1 MKNMKMKLIT
11 LMMIVVMVFTGCA
24 SINLDVVINS
34 DGSGKAQVTMRL
46 DKAALNAELK
56 KQGVTDTMVSTYWNQ
71 LEQTYKE
78 MGINARNVTI
88 EGKEYLQIQ
97 QIQKLR
103 KGKLASDLGISDN
116 SYVTTDTFYT
126 EIDTKELM
134 GDTGDL
140 GEMGAM
146 ASSIDMSKITFEVS
160 VVMPNDI
167 VKTNGTISE
176 ADKKTVKFNAP
187 MGKKSVLF
195 ATTSGNVTLESI
207 QKKVKASNT
216 VAKPKLKK
224 VKANKVKKNAKSAS
238 ITVKWSKVKGAKRY
252 EVNVATSKKFIKS
265 VSFKST
271 KKNSITIKKLKKNKK
286 YYIQVV
292 AVKKN
297 LAGTDVYSKPA
308 KKTVKTKK

>member
-126 EIDTKELM
+126 EIDTKEMM

-146 ASSIDMSKITFEVS
+146 AGSIDMSKVTFEVS

-176 ADKKTVKFNAP
+176 TDKKAAKFNVP
-187 MGKKSVLF
+187 LGKKSVLF
-195 ATTSGNVTLESI
+195 ATTNSNVTLESV
-207 QKKVKASNT
+207 QKKVKAANT
-216 VAKPKLKK
+216 IAKPKLKK

-252 EVNVATSKKFIKS
+252 EINVAASKKFIKS

-271 KKNSITIKKLKKNKK
+271 KKNTITIKKLKKNKK
-286 YYIQVV
+286 YYVQVV

-297 LAGTDVYSKPA
+297 LAGTDVFSKPA

>member
-1 MKNMKMKLIT
+1 
-11 LMMIVVMVFTGCA
+11 MMIVVMVFTGCA

-126 EIDTKELM
+126 EIDTKEMM

-146 ASSIDMSKITFEVS
+146 AGSIDMSKVTFEVS

-167 VKTNGTISE
+167 SKTNGTISE
-176 ADKKTVKFNAP
+176 TDKKVAKFNVP
-187 MGKKSVLF
+187 LGKKSVLF
-195 ATTSGNVTLESI
+195 ATTNSNVTLESV
-207 QKKVKASNT
+207 QKKVKAANT
-216 VAKPKLKK
+216 IAKPKLKK

-252 EVNVATSKKFIKS
+252 EINVAASKKFIKS

-271 KKNSITIKKLKKNKK
+271 KKNTITIKKLKKNKK
-286 YYIQVV
+286 YYVQVV

-297 LAGTDVYSKPA
+297 LAGTDVFSKPA

>member
-1 MKNMKMKLIT
+1 MKNIKMKLMA
-11 LMMIVVMVFTGCA
+11 LIVVVAMVFSGCA

-34 DGSGKAQVTMRL
+34 DGSGKAQITMRL
-46 DKAALNAELK
+46 DKAAMNTELK
-56 KQGVTDTMVSTYWNQ
+56 KQGMTDAMLSAYWNQ

-78 MGINARNVTI
+78 IGINARNVTV

-103 KGKLASDLGISDN
+103 KGKLASDLDISDN

>member
-126 EIDTKELM
+126 EIDTKEMM

-146 ASSIDMSKITFEVS
+146 AGSIDMSKVTFEVS

-167 VKTNGTISE
+167 SKTNGTISE
-176 ADKKTVKFNAP
+176 TDKKVAKFNVP
-187 MGKKSVLF
+187 LGKKSVLF
-195 ATTSGNVTLESI
+195 ATTNSNVTLESV
-207 QKKVKASNT
+207 QKKVKAANT
-216 VAKPKLKK
+216 IAKPKLKK

-252 EVNVATSKKFIKS
+252 EINVAASKKFIKS

-271 KKNSITIKKLKKNKK
+271 KKNTITIKKLKKNKK
-286 YYIQVV
+286 YYVQVV

-297 LAGTDVYSKPA
+297 LAGTDVFSKPA